1 MDRIALSG
9 YEHSMDILRMKLN
22 EMFSLSLESFD
33 SSIKSLENVDV
44 KIAEMVIKQD
54 DEIDALKREIEEIV
68 YEILLK
74 YKPLSQDLRRIIMAM
89 KITGELERIADQGVN
104 IAQVTQF
111 LEGKTLIKPLIDI
124 PKMAQVAREMLHG
137 AMKAYFDENIEL
149 AKKIWL
155 MDDQVDELDRKVVN
169 DLEEIVEKHCSR
181 DRIAQAERL
190 ILVSRA
196 IERVADHSTNICEE
210 TTYMILGKELYTLLG
225 GER

>member
-1 MDRIALSG
+1 MDKFALSS
-9 YEHSMDILRMKLN
+9 YEHSMNLLRMKLN
-22 EMFSLSLESFD
+22 EIFSLSLDSFD
-33 SSIKSLENVDV
+33 SSIKSLENVDT

-74 YKPLSQDLRRIIMAM
+74 YRPLSQDLRRIIMAM

-111 LEGKTLIKPLIDI
+111 LEGRTLIKPLIDI
-124 PKMAQVAREMLHG
+124 PKMAQVAIEMLRG

-155 MDDQVDELDRKVVN
+155 MDDQVDELDRKVVS
-169 DLEEIVEKHCSR
+169 DLEEIVEKHCSK

-225 GER
+225 GEG